1 MHGYIMGDLQ
11 KQVLNDLNFFPVVAF
26 VGPQQSG
33 KSTIIKP
40 LVWKISDQIRGYKLE
55 IGLNCFQ

>member
-1 MHGYIMGDLQ
+1 MHGYIKGDLQ
-11 KQVLNDLNFFPVVAF
+11 KQVLNDLTFFPVVAI
-26 VGPQQSG
+26 VSPRQSG
-33 KSTIIKP
+33 KSAIIKH